1 MPIRMQLRRGTTTE
15 WSTTNPILSQG
26 ELGLDTTQNKV
37 KCGDGVN
44 LYSVLPY
51 IVGSDG
57 AVGVTGPTGAVGA
70 TGPSGPQGIAGVA
83 GATGPTGSQG
93 IAGST
98 GPTGSQGIQGAQ
110 GIQGIQGIQGNVG
123 SAGAT
128 GKTGATGSQGSIGP
142 QGAQGVQ
149 GLKGETGAAGATG
162 ATGTFV
168 AAEAWNTA
176 SLINSWVTYATGT
189 EPCYYKDPAG
199 VVHLSGIAK
208 SGTVADPIFTLPSG
222 HRPTKAQAIY
232 AGTSYITITTAGN
245 VRSDRNTFVTLDNIT
260 FREG

>member
-1 MPIRMQLRRGTTTE
+1 MQLRRGTTTE
-15 WSTTNPILSQG
+15 WSTTNPVLSQG

-57 AVGVTGPTGAVGA
+57 AVGATGPSGAVGA

-83 GATGPTGSQG
+83 GAVGATGAQG
-93 IAGST
+93 VVGST
-98 GPTGSQGIQGAQ
+98 GPTGSQGVQGNQ

-128 GKTGATGSQGSIGP
+128 GRTGATGATGAQGNIGP

-149 GLKGETGAAGATG
+149 GLKGETGAVGATG

-168 AAEAWNTA
+168 TAEAWITA
-176 SLINSWVTYATGT
+176 SLLNSWVAYATGT
-189 EPCYYKDPAG
+189 DPCYYKDPAG
-199 VVHLSGIAK
+199 VVHLSGVVK
-208 SGTVADPIFTLPSG
+208 SGVVADPIFVLPSG
-222 HRPTKAQAIY
+222 WRPSKAQSIY
-232 AGTSYITITTAGN
+232 AGTSYITITTVGN
-245 VRSDRNTFVTLDNIT
+245 VRSDKNTFVTLDNIT

>member
-1 MPIRMQLRRGTTTE
+1 MQLRRGTTTE
-15 WSTTNPILSQG
+15 WTTSNPILSQG
-26 ELGLDTTQNKV
+26 ELGLDTTLNKV

-57 AVGVTGPTGAVGA
+57 AVGVTGPTGSVGPTGAEGA
-70 TGPSGPQGIAGVA
+70 TGRTGAN
-83 GATGPTGSQG
+83 GATGATGIQG
-93 IAGST
+93 VVGST
-98 GPTGSQGIQGAQ
+98 GATGSQGIQGTQ

-128 GKTGATGSQGSIGP
+128 GAKGATGSQGSIGP

-168 AAEAWNTA
+168 TAEAWITA
-176 SLINSWVTYATGT
+176 SLLNSWVPYATGT
-189 EPCYYKDPAG
+189 DPCYYKDPAG
-199 VVHLSGIAK
+199 VVHLSGIVK